1 MHFMPEKAIYLLAG
15 NFLLSTTPPPPPP
28 LSLDG
33 VGIFILSTTPSPS
46 LSLDGVGIFVLS
58 TPPSLSLGGVGKEK
72 TFTDLRK
79 HVFDNMS
86 SYLAR
91 KEERIREQEERK
103 TTRLDPVKERQTDKD
118 VYKPSLG
125 EVNKTNSSTRTSAE
139 GQRSLERRVM
149 DNSSTNVDDKLPVS
163 VEQSA
168 VSDTGVPECSLI
180 RNNHDTSKSVAS
192 AQPPEKKLKRDYI

>member
-1 MHFMPEKAIYLLAG
+1 MVWVYLYYP
-15 NFLLSTTPPPPPP
+15 PPPPPP
-28 LSLDG
+28 LSLA
-33 VGIFILSTTPSPS
+33 
-46 LSLDGVGIFVLS
+46 
-58 TPPSLSLGGVGKEK
+58 GVGKEK

-79 HVFDNMS
+79 HIFDNMS

-103 TTRLDPVKERQTDKD
+103 TTRLDPVKEHQTDKD

-125 EVNKTNSSTRTSAE
+125 EVNKTDSSTHTNQTCTE

-149 DNSSTNVDDKLPVS
+149 DNSSANVDDKSPVS

-180 RNNHDTSKSVAS
+180 RKNHDTSKSVAS